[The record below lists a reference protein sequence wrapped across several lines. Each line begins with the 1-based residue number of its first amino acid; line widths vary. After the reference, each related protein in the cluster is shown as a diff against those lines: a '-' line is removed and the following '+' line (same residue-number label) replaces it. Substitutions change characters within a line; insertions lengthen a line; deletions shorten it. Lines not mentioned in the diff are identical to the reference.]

1 MTDEHGVPCPGVPST
16 TGSGRMTHHNQNS
29 VRHRVFGV
37 KESTAATRGG
47 KRAMKAIQP
56 ISLMVVVV
64 ALLAFSM
71 PAPAFSQMMDMPMKE
86 QKAGPGQ
93 MMKMDKMGDMM
104 GMCLENAEKIGLTD
118 DQLMKMKAIHRAMQ
132 KKQAQFK
139 ADLKIAKIDLMEI
152 MEVKDFNLDKANSA
166 VKKMADIKTAHELEK
181 LKSKQEMHKMLTEE
195 QFKKMKKMM
204 MSMKMGE

>member
-1 MTDEHGVPCPGVPST
+1 
-16 TGSGRMTHHNQNS
+16 
-29 VRHRVFGV
+29 
-37 KESTAATRGG
+37 
-47 KRAMKAIQP
+47 MKAIQP

-71 PAPAFSQMMDMPMKE
+71 PAPAFSQMMDMPMME
-86 QKAGPGQ
+86 QKAGHGQ
-93 MMKMDKMGDMM
+93 MMEMDKRGDMM

-118 DQLMKMKAIHRAMQ
+118 DQLMKMKTMHRAMQ

-139 ADLKIAKIDLMEI
+139 ADQKIAKIDLMEV
-152 MEVKDFNLDKANSA
+152 MDVKDFDLEKASSA
-166 VKKMADIKTAHELEK
+166 VKKMADIKTAFEIEK
-181 LKSKQEMHKMLTEE
+181 LKTMQEMHKMLTEE

>member
-1 MTDEHGVPCPGVPST
+1 
-16 TGSGRMTHHNQNS
+16 
-29 VRHRVFGV
+29 
-37 KESTAATRGG
+37 
-47 KRAMKAIQP
+47 
-56 ISLMVVVV
+56 MVVAV

-71 PAPAFSQMMDMPMKE
+71 PVPAFSQMMDMPMKQ
-86 QKAGPGQ
+86 QKEGHGQ
-93 MMKMDKMGDMM
+93 MMEMDKMDDMM

-118 DQLMKMKAIHRAMQ
+118 DQIMKMKTMHRAMQ

-152 MEVKDFNLDKANSA
+152 MDVKDFNLDKASSA

-181 LKSKQEMHKMLTEE
+181 LKAKQEMHKILTDE